1 MRPERPPTP
10 VFHGRLHLKLTI
22 CSLRATRGYRQLRAR
37 VVFVVRK
44 ATSHEHSCLLTAR
57 GHFMSKKWRGHL
69 HIFVSFL
76 RRLNA
81 VLAELY
87 RAGKALAPL
96 GG

>member
-1 MRPERPPTP
+1 
-10 VFHGRLHLKLTI
+10 
-22 CSLRATRGYRQLRAR
+22 
-37 VVFVVRK
+37 
-44 ATSHEHSCLLTAR
+44 
-57 GHFMSKKWRGHL
+57 MSKKRRGHL